1 MHRNHHAHL
10 KQKYRHRLYFKNLT
24 HAIIVH
30 NSQWK
35 YYTQQVPLHYMYI
48 HNRTT
53 LHRSDR
59 KIHSLSLLPLHT
71 EPHQWLQTGGR
82 GFLAGKSSLCSL
94 CPCLLGSPG
103 QQPGVLRCLCSRF
116 LSPLLPQGREVA
128 FALDAYRSYEALDL
142 GGLEALRLAL
152 LLGEG
157 PTDDVLADVILLCMR
172 EMEKRI
178 MSFRQS
184 FLYTSL

>member
-1 MHRNHHAHL
+1 M
-10 KQKYRHRLYFKNLT
+10 
-24 HAIIVH
+24 
-30 NSQWK
+30 
-35 YYTQQVPLHYMYI
+35 
-48 HNRTT
+48 
-53 LHRSDR
+53 
-59 KIHSLSLLPLHT
+59 
-71 EPHQWLQTGGR
+71 
-82 GFLAGKSSLCSL
+82 
-94 CPCLLGSPG
+94 
-103 QQPGVLRCLCSRF
+103 
-116 LSPLLPQGREVA
+116 A